1 MHGNG
6 MGSQHFWKKEER
18 VVEVRF
24 KMNNGPKAPSVGV
37 FRT

>member
-1 MHGNG
+1 

-24 KMNNGPKAPSVGV
+24 KMNNGPKNAESVGV